1 MKLIGFQ
8 GVFKLVKIN
17 KYAFITGASGEI
29 GQAIARRL
37 AHDGFHLYLHYH
49 KNFESIRA
57 IMDEFANSQ
66 VDIFP
71 IQADFRNS
79 ESLTKMVDSIFQL
92 DVLVHAAGESEYTLF
107 MDSSDDSLTQLYQ
120 IHVEMPLRLVRTFLP
135 KIQKSEHG
143 KILFISSIWGEIGA
157 AMEVIYSTM
166 KGAQLTFVKALS
178 KEIAYT
184 GTTVNAITPGAVDT
198 TMLERFSESE
208 KMKLAQEIP
217 FGRLA
222 TPIDVA
228 NAASFLLNEEN
239 NYITGQA
246 LGVNGGWNM

>member
-1 MKLIGFQ
+1 MDKTY
-8 GVFKLVKIN
+8 

-37 AHDGFHLYLHYH
+37 AKDGFHLYLHYH
-49 KNFESIRA
+49 KNFESIKE
-57 IMDEFANSQ
+57 IMAEFANSQ

-71 IQADFRNS
+71 IQADFRNP
-79 ESLTKMVDSIFQL
+79 ESLINIVDSIFQL
-92 DVLVHAAGESEYTLF
+92 DVFVHAAGESEYTLF
-107 MDSSDDSLTQLYQ
+107 MDSSDASLKHLYQ

-135 KIQKSEHG
+135 KIQKSECG
-143 KILFISSIWGEIGA
+143 KILFISSIWGEVGA
-157 AMEVIYSTM
+157 AMEVVYSTM
-166 KGAQLTFVKALS
+166 KGAQLAFVKALS

-208 KMKLAQEIP
+208 KADLKQEIP
-217 FGRLA
+217 LGRLA
-222 TPIDVA
+222 TPVDVA
-228 NAASFLLNEEN
+228 NAASYLLSDEN
-239 NYITGQA
+239 NYITGQT